1 MVPAIDHPAQFLT
14 CHSHVPL
21 GALEKFPMRSRRNE
35 RVRNGMDP
43 IKVTRSMR
51 GDKARRKGLDE
62 SIEVASFKI
71 DEAVWISSGR

>member
-1 MVPAIDHPAQFLT
+1 
-14 CHSHVPL
+14 
-21 GALEKFPMRSRRNE
+21 MRSRRNE

-43 IKVTRSMR
+43 IKVMRSMR

-71 DEAVWISSGR
+71 DEVVWISSGR